1 MLFLT
6 KTPFHRKARTT
17 QNKNISA
24 WFIALSAIFS
34 SSTFAD
40 TSTPYRA
47 EYEVSRKGSVQGSA
61 LRELTKNADNTYVLT
76 YQSDIEWMIF
86 SDERNERSRFK
97 LENSQAVPLEYAMS
111 RKGTGPDKQYNLV
124 FDQKNKQITSSKK
137 KHALKVDWKDNQKDL
152 LTYQFQL
159 RQDLRAGK
167 TSFSYPIIDKNGN
180 QRNYDFEVDGKE
192 TITLPI
198 GNVETI
204 RVKRLYDN
212 NKRQAMAW
220 FAPEYDYLLVKM
232 YKGKEGIEQFQVQL
246 KQYDK

>member
-1 MLFLT
+1 MPFLT
-6 KTPFHRKARTT
+6 INPFLRKAHTT
-17 QNKNISA
+17 QNKYISA
-24 WFIALSAIFS
+24 WFITLSAIFS
-34 SSTFAD
+34 TSVLAD
-40 TSTPYRA
+40 TLTPYRA

-61 LRELTKNADNTYVLT
+61 LRELTKNTDNTFILT

-86 SDERNERSRFK
+86 SDERNERAKFK
-97 LENSQAVPLEYAMS
+97 VSNNQAIPLEYSMS
-111 RKGTGPDKQYNLV
+111 RTGTGPDKQYNLV
-124 FDQKNKQITSSKK
+124 FDQNKKQIFSSKK
-137 KHALKVDWKDNQKDL
+137 KNPLKVDWKAEQKDL
-152 LTYQFQL
+152 LTYQLQL
-159 RQDLRAGK
+159 RHDLKAGK
-167 TSFSYPIIDKNGN
+167 TKFSYPIIDKNGN
-180 QRNYDFEVDGKE
+180 QRNYNFEVDGKE

-212 NKRQAMAW
+212 NKRQATAW

>member
-1 MLFLT
+1 MPFLT
-6 KTPFHRKARTT
+6 INPFHRKARTT

-34 SSTFAD
+34 ASIFAD
-40 TSTPYRA
+40 PLTPYRA
-47 EYEVSRKGSVQGSA
+47 EYEVSRNGSIQGTA
-61 LRELTKNADNTYVLT
+61 LRELTKNADNTYILT

-86 SDERNERSRFK
+86 SDERNERSKFK
-97 LENSQAVPLEYAMS
+97 IENNQAIPLEYSMS
-111 RKGTGPDKQYNLV
+111 RKGTGPDKQYNLI
-124 FDQKNKQITSSKK
+124 FDQTKQQIIASKK
-137 KHALKVDWKDNQKDL
+137 KQPLKVEWKSEQKDL

-159 RQDLRAGK
+159 RQDLKAGK
-167 TSFSYPIIDKNGN
+167 TSFSYPIIDKNGS
-180 QRNYDFEVDGKE
+180 QRNYDFEIDGKE

-212 NKRQAMAW
+212 DKRQATAW

-246 KQYDK
+246 KQYNK

>member
-1 MLFLT
+1 MPFLT
-6 KTPFHRKARTT
+6 INPFHRKARSSRNRHT
-17 QNKNISA
+17 SA

-34 SSTFAD
+34 
-40 TSTPYRA
+40 TSVLAEPLTPYRA
-47 EYEVSRKGSVQGSA
+47 EYEVSRKGSVQGNA

-86 SDERNERSRFK
+86 SDERNERARFMV
-97 LENSQAVPLEYAMS
+97 NNNQAIPLEYSMS

-124 FDQKNKQITSSKK
+124 FDQSKKQIFSNKNK
-137 KHALKVDWKDNQKDL
+137 HPLKVDWKAEQKDL

-159 RQDLRAGK
+159 RNDLKAGETK
-167 TSFSYPIIDKNGN
+167 FSYPIIDKNGN

-212 NKRQAMAW
+212 NKRQAIAW
-220 FAPEYDYLLVKM
+220 FAPEYDFLLVKM